1 MIHIQKQKKK
11 MVKHTIIQI
20 PDELWDE
27 ISIIL
32 PKEKPAKTV
41 GRPTVSFRK
50 VFDGIMYVLKT
61 GCQ

>member
-1 MIHIQKQKKK
+1 

-50 VFDGIMYVLKT
+50 VFDGIMYVLRT